1 MMNEF
6 KNGIFNLL
14 KKILGENSLTLA
26 VIYTVG
32 HITIA
37 MICNNL
43 ITGAEF
49 NLAAIDAIIEP
60 VINGFWFYF
69 LHKLWKRFQTIR

>member
-1 MMNEF
+1 MNEF
-6 KNGIFNLL
+6 KDGIYNLL
-14 KKILGENSLTLA
+14 KNIVGENSLILA
-26 VIYTVG
+26 AIYTIG
-32 HITIA
+32 HIIIA
-37 MICNNL
+37 MICNNW

-69 LHKLWKRFQTIR
+69 LHKLWRKFQTIR